1 MNLERNEESKKKNT
15 RMIESVSESI
25 NVDTGYTRK

>member
-1 MNLERNEESKKKNT
+1 MNLERNDKEKNT